1 MSDLKIAIR
10 DMRDGEEPLLWQ
22 LFHTTIHTVNA
33 ADYSPAQIQAWSPA
47 DRDPI
52 AWRARMQSVKPFV
65 AVIDDEI
72 VGFSDVQDDGLV
84 DFMFV
89 AHDRQGRGIAAALMQ
104 EVERRARLLG
114 LESLYAHVSAT
125 AKPFFSRRGFAVEN
139 EQRVV
144 INDVELTNYLM
155 RREQI

>member
-72 VGFSDVQDDGLV
+72 VGFS
-84 DFMFV
+84 M
-89 AHDRQGRGIAAALMQ
+89 
-104 EVERRARLLG
+104 
-114 LESLYAHVSAT
+114 S
-125 AKPFFSRRGFAVEN
+125 
-139 EQRVV
+139 
-144 INDVELTNYLM
+144 
-155 RREQI
+155 